1 MITLADVQNFR
12 GMKIEKELPPNI
24 TDIEK
29 VFPGVTRRSMGGI
42 FFAYGNTIYN
52 PSGKIIAPELLAHE
66 MVHSIQTE
74 ARGGPECWWEM
85 YLEDT
90 DCRREWEIEA
100 HRVEYE
106 YVQLHSNRAFRRRA
120 AKLIS
125 ARLAGPLYGNLM
137 TTATARRL
145 ITEKVT

>member
-1 MITLADVQNFR
+1 MITLADVQNCR
-12 GMKIEKELPPNI
+12 GMKIKKDLPPNI
-24 TDIEK
+24 ANIEK
-29 VFPGVTRRSMGGI
+29 VFPGVTRRAMGGI

-52 PSGKIIAPELLAHE
+52 PSGKVIAPELLAHE
-66 MVHSIQTE
+66 MVHLIQTE
-74 ARGGPECWWEM
+74 KFGGPERWWEW
-85 YLEDT
+85 YLGYPDH
-90 DCRREWEIEA
+90 RSYWEIEA

-137 TTATARRL
+137 TTAMAWRL
-145 ITEKVT
+145 ITEKEQ